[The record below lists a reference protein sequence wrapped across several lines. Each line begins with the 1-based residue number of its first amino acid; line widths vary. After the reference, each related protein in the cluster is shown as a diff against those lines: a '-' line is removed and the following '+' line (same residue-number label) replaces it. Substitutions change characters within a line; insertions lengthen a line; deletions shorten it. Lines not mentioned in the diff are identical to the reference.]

1 MDSGVPGTLCP
12 IDPGPGESFWFF
24 KFSWAVLLLS
34 GPNAEHRPGVQSP
47 CTGLGV
53 WSILVEVQWGTHTSL
68 LRGRLGLGSHECWVP
83 STLPRDPPQSGQGQ
97 YLMLVTQQL
106 LG

>member
-1 MDSGVPGTLCP
+1 MCTSVFSGSRLMDSGVPGTLCP

-53 WSILVEVQWGTHTSL
+53 ENFGGGTVGHTHL
-68 LRGRLGLGSHECWVP
+68 LTAGSSRAGL
-83 STLPRDPPQSGQGQ
+83 T
-97 YLMLVTQQL
+97 
-106 LG
+106 